1 MKTVLSVSALALIL
15 TGCASTPSSKPAPD
29 LPYAGPD
36 DQSFL
41 LILEDGI
48 WRSYV
53 EAGCG
58 SLHKIRDKICAAV
71 NSLREQDSDKSPP
84 KISGVH
90 ELLASAAKSKE

>member
-1 MKTVLSVSALALIL
+1 MSRICAKSRSFLIRVI
-15 TGCASTPSSKPAPD
+15 AFNSPP
-29 LPYAGPD
+29 GPD